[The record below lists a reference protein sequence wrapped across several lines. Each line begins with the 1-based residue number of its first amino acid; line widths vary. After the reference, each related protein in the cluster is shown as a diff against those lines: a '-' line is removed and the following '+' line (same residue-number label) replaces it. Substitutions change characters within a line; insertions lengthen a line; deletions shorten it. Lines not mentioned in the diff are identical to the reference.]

1 MSTPE
6 SLCWDYCLNRL
17 KSELNHQ
24 QFNTFILPLQANFIE
39 HNIQLF
45 APNRFVLDWINKNH
59 LDLVL
64 KLITESGYKDIQLQF
79 SIGSKDQA
87 KTTPSIFHQPSI
99 ELNESKNSL
108 APSKTNTASGL
119 ISHFTFDNF
128 IEGKSNQMA
137 RAAASQIAQHPGN
150 VYNPLFIYG
159 ATGLGKTHLLHAI
172 GNAILKRSPDA
183 EILYM
188 YANNFVQNMVQALQ
202 NNSINNFKQRFQ
214 SLNVLLIDDIQFFVG
229 KEKTQEEFFH
239 TFNHLFESK
248 QQIVLTSDKFPKEI
262 HLEERLKSRFG
273 WGLTVRVEPPDLE
286 TKVAILQRKS
296 MDIYQTTLPDD
307 VAFFIS
313 KRFQSSIRDLE
324 GALNRIIANA
334 KFTALPITIENSRK
348 ALKDMLAAQDK
359 LISIES
365 IQKHVS
371 QYFGIKTAD
380 FFSSSRSRTIARPRQ
395 IAMCLARELT
405 NSSMPEIGKAFGGRD
420 HTTVLYAVK
429 KVEELR
435 VSNPKLEED
444 YNNLLRTLTN

>member
-45 APNRFVLDWINKNH
+45 APNRFVRDWINKNH
-59 LDLVL
+59 LDLIL
-64 KLITESGYKDIQLQF
+64 KLITESGYKDIRLQF
-79 SIGSKDQA
+79 SIGSKDQE
-87 KTTPSIFHQPSI
+87 KTSPSIFYQPNI

-108 APSKTNTASGL
+108 AFTKANTASGL

-137 RAAASQIAQHPGN
+137 RAAASQISQHPGN

-202 NNSINNFKQRFQ
+202 NNSINNFKKRFQ

-229 KEKTQEEFFH
+229 KENTQEEFFH

-334 KFTALPITIENSRK
+334 KFTALPITIENCRK